1 MTVKLLILKS
11 GEDVIAE
18 VNELLLE
25 GNKVGY
31 LLTNP
36 YIVKIK
42 TVDIIFDENNKNN
55 VAVTFYPYI
64 PLSAEKE
71 IPIPLDWVITIVE
84 PVKQVKELYEQRGN
98 EKHKTSSSGEQ
109 DYSGNSN

>member
-25 GNKVGY
+25 GKKVGY

-42 TVDIIFDENNKNN
+42 TADIIFDQTNKNN

-64 PLSAEKE
+64 PLSDEKD

-84 PVKQVKELYEQRGN
+84 PVKQVKELYEKRGN
-98 EKHKTSSSGEQ
+98 EKHKTSGSDEQ
-109 DYSGNSN
+109 DNSGDSN